1 MLDVVQEVW
10 LRWQKTVRKI
20 VSRARKHLGADQ
32 RETVDTVAH
41 RQLLDAFVS
50 AARNGDVASLEAI
63 LTPDA
68 VSLSDGNGEANGRGG
83 GTALPGRPALY
94 VPGRSPPDLRRPP
107 APFPRI
113 PFTAVWQFLA
123 PRTRLFFFS
132 LRPATSASHDE
143 NKAVLS
149 TGHDCHTTKV
159 SAVCSSPNTTG
170 NRTFPGWST

>member
-83 GTALPGRPALY
+83 VLLYRDGRPCTFQGARRLIF
-94 VPGRSPPDLRRPP
+94 GDRPP
-107 APFPRI
+107 LSREFPSL
-113 PFTAVWQFLA
+113 PYGN
-123 PRTRLFFFS
+123 FS
-132 LRPATSASHDE
+132 RPELGASSFHCVRRHRRAMM
-143 NKAVLS
+143 K
-149 TGHDCHTTKV
+149 TKPSCRQDTIV
-159 SAVCSSPNTTG
+159 I
-170 NRTFPGWST
+170 RRR